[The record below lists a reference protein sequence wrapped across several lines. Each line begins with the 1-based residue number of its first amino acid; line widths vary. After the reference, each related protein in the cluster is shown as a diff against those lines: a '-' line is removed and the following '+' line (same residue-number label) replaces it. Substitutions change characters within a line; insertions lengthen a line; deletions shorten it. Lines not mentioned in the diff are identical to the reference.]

1 MKSVFRL
8 SVNNPVLVHMITIAV
23 IVLGSYML
31 INMPRE
37 LERDMSF
44 NWAFIWVTYP
54 GVSPEEIEKLITK
67 PIEDEIADVN
77 KIESITSTAA
87 EGFTGIS
94 VKFDQNI
101 SRDEFDKLYQDLRTE
116 LDKAQNLPEDA
127 EDPAMFKL
135 ESNTLTPVIDVVIA
149 GDFPEKERR
158 GLAEELQDEI
168 EAVEDVLEVSVY
180 GIRDRQIWVEVDPD
194 RLERYSLTLQ
204 QVVGALAAKNMNV
217 PAGELKIGR
226 LEYLLRT
233 VGEFDSID
241 QIQNVIVQQIP
252 GGGKIRV
259 SNVAQIRDTYE
270 EPTVIPRLNGK
281 PAITLSVAKRSEGST
296 IQIVDTVRTIAEKY
310 RTHRLPE
317 GAEITLVND
326 SSVHIRNSLGKLQTN
341 ALFGVTLV
349 LLVLYLFM
357 GLRNAIFVAIGLPLT
372 LLITFGLMGVANES
386 INNMSLFGLVLVLG
400 IIVDDAIVVMENV
413 YRRMQEGEAPI
424 QAAINGAHEVA
435 WPVITAS
442 LTTAA
447 IFLPLALLPGIVGKF
462 MKIIPIIVALTLA
475 ASLFECF
482 FILPS
487 HIADWGKVGR
497 PKSEDR
503 LMRYL
508 LKPYTRLLKFA
519 IRRRYWVLG
528 GVVLCLF
535 LSFLPIRFGLVE
547 VDMFQG
553 DEYPMIFVH
562 VTMPVGTRLETTDD
576 VIRKFEAVTLALP
589 KSEIKAVIARTGF
602 HEIDNGFNERNGN
615 LGMLHVE
622 LAEAK
627 NRERTLD
634 EIIAELR
641 KKFSRITGPEQI
653 GFQTREEGPPAGAD
667 VEVIVQGKYF
677 DELEAIT
684 DELKAEL
691 AKIPGVTDIN
701 DNYAL
706 GQEEI
711 KIHIDEDKANEY
723 GLTLQQIAFTA
734 RNAFE
739 GTKATVFRD
748 GDEEID
754 VVVKFGES
762 ARTTLKD
769 VEDLKLMGATGVTV
783 PLRDV
788 AQMNVAQGYSTIHRY
803 KQERAITITANVD
816 EKVASGVSVNQRL
829 RARFDK
835 ISPRYPGY
843 TLESGGEFAEFQQ
856 VFSDIP
862 VFFAFGVMLV
872 YFILGTQFK
881 SFLQPLIIL
890 TTVPFAFIGAMVGLI
905 TSGNPLSIAST
916 YGLVALAGIVVND
929 SIVLVEFINR
939 QRTAGVGKWQAIIN
953 GGRTRLRPILLTSI
967 TTVSGLLPMALGVGG
982 KSAMWMPMASTIVW
996 GLSVATILTLFVIP
1010 AFYAISDD
1018 IRQWRGVRVEAK
1030 DIEKRLTYSQT

>member
-44 NWAFIWVTYP
+44 NWVLIWVVYP
-54 GVSPEEIEKLITK
+54 GVSPDEMEKLITK

-116 LDKAQNLPEDA
+116 LDKVQNLPQHA
-127 EDPAMFKL
+127 EDPVMFKL
-135 ESNTLTPVIDVVIA
+135 ESNTLTPVIDVIVA

-158 GLAEELQDEI
+158 ELAEELQDEI

-180 GIRDRQIWVEVDPD
+180 GIRDRQIWIEVDPD
-194 RLERYSLTLQ
+194 RLDRYSLTLQ
-204 QVVGALAAKNMNV
+204 QIVGALAAKNMNV

-241 QIQNVIVQQIP
+241 QIQNVIVQQIL
-252 GGGKIRV
+252 GGGKIRIRD
-259 SNVAQIRDTYE
+259 VAQIRNTYE
-270 EPTVIPRLNGK
+270 EATVIPRLNGQ
-281 PAITLSVAKRSEGST
+281 PAITLSVAKRGEGST
-296 IQIVDTVRTIAEKY
+296 TQIVDTVRTIVEKY
-310 RTHRLPE
+310 RTTRLPE

-326 SSVHIRNSLGKLQTN
+326 SSIHIRNSLGKLQMN
-341 ALFGVTLV
+341 ALFGVLLV
-349 LLVLYLFM
+349 LLALCLFM
-357 GLRNAIFVAIGLPLT
+357 GLRNAIFVAIGIPLT
-372 LLITFGLMGVANES
+372 LLMTFGLMGIANES

-400 IIVDDAIVVMENV
+400 IIVDDAIIVMENV
-413 YRRMQEGEAPI
+413 YRRMQEGESPI
-424 QAAINGAHEVA
+424 QAAVNGAHEVA
-435 WPVITAS
+435 LPVITAS

-482 FILPS
+482 FVLPL
-487 HIADWGKVGR
+487 HIADWGKVR
-497 PKSEDR
+497 HSKSEDR

-519 IRRRYWVLG
+519 LRRRYWVLG
-528 GVVLCLF
+528 GIISCLLLSVV
-535 LSFLPIRFGLVE
+535 PIPLGVVE
-547 VDMFQG
+547 VDMFRG

-562 VTMPVGTRLETTDD
+562 VTMPVGTRLETTDE
-576 VIRKFEAVTLALP
+576 VLREFEAVTFTMP
-589 KSEIKAVIARTGF
+589 KSEVKAVIARTGWQ
-602 HEIDNGFNERNGN
+602 EVENNFNERNGN
-615 LGMLHVE
+615 LGMLHIEV
-622 LAEAK
+622 ADAK
-627 NRERTLD
+627 DRERTLD
-634 EIIAELR
+634 EIIVELR
-641 KKFSRITGPEQI
+641 QKYSRITGPERF
-653 GFQTREEGPPAGAD
+653 GFQTREEGPPDGKD
-667 VEVIVQGKYF
+667 VEVIVKGKYF
-677 DELEAIT
+677 EELEAIA
-684 DELKAEL
+684 DELKSKL

-711 KIHIDEDKANEY
+711 KLHIDEDKASEY
-723 GLTLQQIAFTA
+723 GLTVQQIALTT

-754 VVVKFGES
+754 VIVKFSES
-762 ARTTLKD
+762 TRRGVED
-769 VEDLKLMGATGVTV
+769 VEDLKLMGAMGVPV

-788 AQMNVAQGYSTIHRY
+788 AQLSVAQGYSTIHRY

-816 EKVASGVSVNQRL
+816 ESVASGVQVNQRL
-829 RARFDK
+829 HDHFDK

-843 TLESGGEFAEFQQ
+843 ALESGGEFAEFQQ

-862 VFFAFGVMLV
+862 VFFAFGIMLV
-872 YFILGTQFK
+872 YFILGTQFR

-890 TTVPFAFIGAMVGLI
+890 MTVPFAFIGAMVGLI

-929 SIVLVEFINR
+929 SIVLVAFINR
-939 QRTAGVGKWQAIIN
+939 QRTAGAGKWQAIIN
-953 GGRTRLRPILLTSI
+953 AGRTRLRPILLTSI

-982 KSAMWMPMASTIVW
+982 KSAIWMPMASTIVW
-996 GLSVATILTLFVIP
+996 GLSVATLLTLFVIP
-1010 AFYAISDD
+1010 AFYAISED

-1030 DIEKRLTYSQT
+1030 DIETRVKG

>member
-1 MKSVFRL
+1 MKSLFKL

-23 IVLGSYML
+23 IVLGSYTL
-31 INMPRE
+31 IKMPRE

-44 NWAFIWVTYP
+44 NWALIWVAYP
-54 GVSPEEIEKLITK
+54 GVSPEEIEKLIAK
-67 PIEDEIADVN
+67 PIEDEIADVDR
-77 KIESITSTAA
+77 IESITSTAA
-87 EGFTGIS
+87 EGCAGIS

-101 SRDEFDKLYQDLRTE
+101 SRNEFERLYQDLRTE
-116 LDKAQNLPEDA
+116 LDKVRDLPEDA
-127 EDPAMFKL
+127 EDPVMFKL
-135 ESNTLTPVIDVVIA
+135 ESNTVTPVIDVVIS
-149 GDFPEKERR
+149 GDLPEKGMQE
-158 GLAEELQDEI
+158 LAEALQDQI
-168 EAVEDVLEVSVY
+168 ETVEGVLEVSVY
-180 GIRDRQIWVEVDPD
+180 GIRNRQIWVEVNPE
-194 RLERYSLTLQ
+194 RLDRYSLTLQ
-204 QVVGALAAKNMNV
+204 QIVGALAAKNMNV

-226 LEYLLRT
+226 SEYLLRT

-241 QIQNVIVQQIP
+241 QIQNVIVRQIP
-252 GGGKIRV
+252 GGGKIRIG
-259 SNVAQIRDTYE
+259 NVAQVRDTYE
-270 EPTVIPRLNGK
+270 EPTVISRLNGERG
-281 PAITLSVAKRSEGST
+281 ITLSVAKRGEGST
-296 IQIVDTVRTIAEKY
+296 IQIVDTVRTIVERY
-310 RTHRLPE
+310 RTNQLPE

-326 SSVHIRNSLGKLQTN
+326 SSIYIRNSLSKLQNN

-357 GLRNAIFVAIGLPLT
+357 GLRNAIFVAVGIPLT

-386 INNMSLFGLVLVLG
+386 INSMSLFGLVLVLG
-400 IIVDDAIVVMENV
+400 IIVDDAIIVMENV
-413 YRRMQEGEAPI
+413 YRRMQEGEPPI

-487 HIADWGKVGR
+487 HIAEWGKVR
-497 PKSEDR
+497 HSKSRDR

-508 LKPYTRLLKFA
+508 LKPYTKLLRFA
-519 IRRRYWVLG
+519 LRRRYWVLG
-528 GVVLCLF
+528 GVVACLF
-535 LSFLPIRFGLVE
+535 LSFVPIPLGLVE
-547 VDMFQG
+547 VDMFRG
-553 DEYPMIFVH
+553 DEYPMVFVY
-562 VTMPVGTRLETTDD
+562 VTMPVGTRLETTDE
-576 VIRKFEAVTLALP
+576 VIRKFEAVALALP
-589 KSEIKAVIARTGF
+589 KSEIKAVIARTGMHAIENNF
-602 HEIDNGFNERNGN
+602 SERNGN

-622 LAEAK
+622 FVEARH
-627 NRERTLD
+627 RERALD

-641 KKFSRITGPEQI
+641 QKFSRITGPDQI
-653 GFQTREEGPPAGAD
+653 EFQTREEGPPTGAD
-667 VEVIVQGKYF
+667 IEIIVKGKYF
-677 DELEAIT
+677 DELDAIIN
-684 DELKAEL
+684 ELKTEL

-711 KIHIDEDKANEY
+711 KLRIDEDKANEY
-723 GLTLQQIAFTA
+723 GLTIRQIAFTA

-739 GTKATVFRD
+739 GTKATEFRD

-754 VVVKFGES
+754 VIVKFGES
-762 ARTTLKD
+762 ASTTLKD
-769 VEDLKLMGATGVTV
+769 VANLKLMGATGVPV

-788 AQMNVAQGYSTIHRY
+788 ARLNVVGGYSTIYRY
-803 KQERAITITANVD
+803 KQERAITLTANVD
-816 EKVASGVSVNQRL
+816 ENVTSTVNVNQRL
-829 RARFDK
+829 HAHFNQ

-843 TLESGGEFAEFQQ
+843 TLESGGEFAEYQK
-856 VFSDIP
+856 VFTGIP
-862 VFFAFGVMLV
+862 VFFAFGILLV

-905 TSGNPLSIAST
+905 TSGNPLSVAST

-939 QRTAGVGKWQAIIN
+939 LRAAGVDKWRAIIN
-953 GGRTRLRPILLTSI
+953 AGRTRLRPILLTSI
-967 TTVSGLLPMALGVGG
+967 TTVCGLLPMALGIGG
-982 KSAMWMPMASTIVW
+982 KSRRYGCRWQVPSF
-996 GLSVATILTLFVIP
+996 GGC
-1010 AFYAISDD
+1010 
-1018 IRQWRGVRVEAK
+1018 QWQPS
-1030 DIEKRLTYSQT
+1030 LHCS

>member
-8 SVNNPVLVHMITIAV
+8 SVNNPVLVHMITIAT

-44 NWAFIWVTYP
+44 NWVIIWVAYP

-67 PIEDEIADVN
+67 PIEDEITDVD

-87 EGFTGIS
+87 EGSTGIS

-116 LDKAQNLPEDA
+116 LDKVQNLPEDA
-127 EDPAMFKL
+127 EDPVIFKL
-135 ESNTLTPVIDVVIA
+135 ESNTLTPVVDVIIA
-149 GDFPEKERR
+149 GDLPEKERQE
-158 GLAEELQDEI
+158 LAEELQDEI
-168 EAVEDVLEVSVY
+168 AAVEDVLEVSVY
-180 GIRDRQIWVEVDPD
+180 GIRDRQIWVEINPD
-194 RLERYSLTLQ
+194 HLDRYSLTLQ
-204 QVVGALAAKNMNV
+204 QVVSALAAKNMNV

-252 GGGKIRV
+252 GGGKIRIRD
-259 SNVAQIRDTYE
+259 VAQVRDTYE
-270 EPTVIPRLNGK
+270 EATIIPRLNGK
-281 PAITLSVAKRSEGST
+281 PAITLSVAKRGEGST
-296 IQIVDTVRTIAEKY
+296 IQIVDTVRTIVEKY
-310 RTHRLPE
+310 RTNRLPE
-317 GAEITLVND
+317 GAEIILVND
-326 SSVHIRNSLGKLQTN
+326 SSIQIRNSLGKLQYN
-341 ALFGVTLV
+341 ALFGVLLV
-349 LLVLYLFM
+349 LLVLYIFM
-357 GLRNAIFVAIGLPLT
+357 GLRNAIFVAIGIPLT
-372 LLITFGLMGVANES
+372 LLITFGLMGAANES
-386 INNMSLFGLVLVLG
+386 INTMSLFGLVLVLG
-400 IIVDDAIVVMENV
+400 IIVDDAIIVMENV
-413 YRRMQEGEAPI
+413 YRRMQEGESPI

-435 WPVITAS
+435 GPVITAS

-497 PKSEDR
+497 PKSQDR
-503 LMRYL
+503 LMRHL
-508 LKPYTRLLKFA
+508 LKPYTRFLSFTL
-519 IRRRYWVLG
+519 RHRYWILG
-528 GVVLCLF
+528 GILLCLL

-547 VDMFQG
+547 VDMFHG
-553 DEYPMIFVH
+553 DEYPMIFVY

-576 VIRKFEAVTLALP
+576 VMREFEAVTLAMA
-589 KSEIKAVIARTGF
+589 KSEIKAVIARTG
-602 HEIDNGFNERNGN
+602 IRLVDNERAERNSYV
-615 LGMLHVE
+615 GMLHIEV
-622 LAEAK
+622 AEAK
-627 NRERTLD
+627 DRERTLD

-641 KKFSRITGPEQI
+641 QRYSHITGPERI
-653 GFQTREEGPPAGAD
+653 EFQTREEGPPTGTD
-667 VEVIVQGKYF
+667 VEVIVKGKYF

-684 DELKAEL
+684 DQLKAEL
-691 AKIPGVTDIN
+691 AKMLGVIDIK

-711 KIHIDEDKANEY
+711 KLHIDEDKANEY

-739 GTKATVFRD
+739 GAKATVFRD

-754 VVVKFGES
+754 VVVKFSES
-762 ARTTLKD
+762 ARTTFQD
-769 VEDLKLMGATGVTV
+769 VEDLKLMGATGVPV

-788 AQMNVAQGYSTIHRY
+788 AQLSVAQGYSTIHRY
-803 KQERAITITANVD
+803 KGERAITITANVD
-816 EKVASGVSVNQRL
+816 EEVVSGVSVNQRL
-829 RARFDK
+829 RAYFDK

-843 TLESGGEFAEFQQ
+843 TFESGGEFAEFRQ
-856 VFSDIP
+856 VFRDIP
-862 VFFAFGVMLV
+862 IFFAFGIMLV
-872 YFILGTQFK
+872 YFILGTQFR

-890 TTVPFAFIGAMVGLI
+890 MTVPFAFIGAMVGLI
-905 TSGNPLSIAST
+905 TSGNPLSVAST

-939 QRTAGVGKWQAIIN
+939 QRMAGSGKWQAIIN
-953 GGRTRLRPILLTSI
+953 AGRTRLRPILLTSI

-982 KSAMWMPMASTIVW
+982 KSAIWMPMASTIVW
-996 GLSVATILTLFVIP
+996 GLSVATLLTLFVIP

-1018 IRQWRGVRVEAK
+1018 IRQWRGVRVETQ
-1030 DIEKRLTYSQT
+1030 DIEERVIN

>member
-1 MKSVFRL
+1 MKPVFKL
-8 SVNNPVLVHMITIAV
+8 SINNPVLVHMITIAV
-23 IVLGSYML
+23 IVFGSYML

-44 NWAFIWVTYP
+44 NWAFVSVVYP
-54 GVSPEEIEKLITK
+54 GVSPEEMEKLITK

-77 KIESITSTAA
+77 KIESITSTAT
-87 EGFTGIS
+87 EGFTGLS

-116 LDKAQNLPEDA
+116 LDKVNNLPEDA
-127 EDPAMFKL
+127 EDPTMFKL
-135 ESNTLTPVIDVVIA
+135 ESNTLTPVIDVVVA
-149 GDFPEKERR
+149 GGLPEKERR
-158 GLAEELQDEI
+158 ELAEELQDEI

-180 GIRDRQIWVEVDPD
+180 GIRDRQIWIEVDPD
-194 RLERYSLTLQ
+194 RLDRYSLTLQ

-217 PAGELKIGR
+217 PAGELKIGQ

-241 QIQNVIVQQIP
+241 QIQNVIVRQIP

-259 SNVAQIRDTYE
+259 SHIAQVRDTYE
-270 EPTVIPRLNGK
+270 EPTIISRLNGK
-281 PAITLSVAKRSEGST
+281 PAITLSVAKRGEGST
-296 IQIVDTVRTIAEKY
+296 IEIVDTVRTIVEKY
-310 RTHRLPE
+310 RTNRLPE

-326 SSVHIRNSLGKLQTN
+326 SSIHIRNSLGKLQYN
-341 ALFGVTLV
+341 ALFGVLLV

-357 GLRNAIFVAIGLPLT
+357 GLRNAIFVAIGIPLT

-400 IIVDDAIVVMENV
+400 IIVDDAIIVMENV
-413 YRRMQEGEAPI
+413 YRRMQEDEPPI
-424 QAAINGAHEVA
+424 QAAINGAYEVA

-462 MKIIPIIVALTLA
+462 MKIIPIIVGLTLA

-497 PKSEDR
+497 SKSQDR

-508 LKPYTRLLKFA
+508 LKPYTRLLTFA
-519 IRRRYWVLG
+519 VRHRYWVLAG
-528 GVVLCLF
+528 IVGCLL
-535 LSFLPIRFGLVE
+535 LSFVPIPLGLVE
-547 VDMFQG
+547 VDMFRG

-562 VTMPVGTRLETTDD
+562 VTMPIGTRLETTDD
-576 VIRKFEAVTLALP
+576 VIREFEAVTLEMP
-589 KSEIKAVIARTGF
+589 KSEIKAVITRTGF
-602 HEIDNGFNERNGN
+602 HEIDNGFNQRNGN
-615 LGMLHVE
+615 LGTLHVE
-622 LAEAK
+622 VAEAK
-627 NRERTLD
+627 ERERTLD
-634 EIIAELR
+634 QIIAELR
-641 KKFSRITGPEQI
+641 QKFSRITGPERV
-653 GFQTREEGPPAGAD
+653 GFQTREEGPPDGAD
-667 VEVIVQGKYF
+667 VEVIVKGKYF

-684 DELKAEL
+684 DILKSEL
-691 AKIPGVTDIN
+691 ANTPGVTDIR

-711 KIHIDEDKANEY
+711 KLHIDEDKANEY

-739 GTKATVFRD
+739 GAKATVFRD

-754 VVVKFGES
+754 VVVKFSES
-762 ARTTLKD
+762 GSATLKD
-769 VEDLKLMGATGVTV
+769 VENLKLMGATGVPV

-788 AQMNVAQGYSTIHRY
+788 AQMSVVQGYSTIHRY
-803 KQERAITITANVD
+803 KQERAITITANVNKD
-816 EKVASGVSVNQRL
+816 VNSTVNVNQRL
-829 RARFDK
+829 RGRFNH
-835 ISPRYPGY
+835 ISLRYPGY

-856 VFSDIP
+856 VFRDIP
-862 VFFAFGVMLV
+862 IFFAFGIILV

-890 TTVPFAFIGAMVGLI
+890 TTVPFAFIGAMVGLT
-905 TSGNPLSIAST
+905 TSGNPLSVAST
-916 YGLVALAGIVVND
+916 YGLVALAGIVIND

-939 QRTAGVGKWQAIIN
+939 QRIAGVGKWQAIIN

-982 KSAMWMPMASTIVW
+982 RSAIWMPMASTIVW
-996 GLSVATILTLFVIP
+996 GLSVATLLTLFVIP
-1010 AFYAISDD
+1010 AFYAITDD
-1018 IRQWRGVRVEAK
+1018 IRQWRGVRVEDT
-1030 DIEKRLTYSQT
+1030 DIEKRVRT

>member
-8 SVNNPVLVHMITIAV
+8 SVNNPVLVHMITIAT

-44 NWAFIWVTYP
+44 NWVLIWVMYP
-54 GVSPEEIEKLITK
+54 GVSPEELEKLITK

-101 SRDEFDKLYQDLRTE
+101 SRNEFDKLYQDLRTE
-116 LDKAQNLPEDA
+116 LDKVQNLPEDA
-127 EDPAMFKL
+127 EDPVMFKL

-158 GLAEELQDEI
+158 ELAEELQDEI
-168 EAVEDVLEVSVY
+168 AAVEGVLEVDMI
-180 GIRDRQIWVEVDPD
+180 GERDREIWVEVDPD
-194 RLERYSLTLQ
+194 RLDRYSLTLQ
-204 QVVGALAAKNMNV
+204 QVVNALAAKNMNV

-241 QIQNVIVQQIP
+241 QIQNVIVRQIP
-252 GGGKIRV
+252 GGGKIRIRD
-259 SNVAQIRDTYE
+259 VAQIQNTYE
-270 EPTVIPRLNGK
+270 EATVITRLNSK
-281 PAITLSVAKRSEGST
+281 PAITLSVAKRGEGST
-296 IQIVDTVRTIAEKY
+296 IQIVDTVRTIVEKY
-310 RTHRLPE
+310 RTNRLPE

-326 SSVHIRNSLGKLQTN
+326 SSIHIRNSLGKLQYN
-341 ALFGVTLV
+341 ALFGVVLV

-357 GLRNAIFVAIGLPLT
+357 GLRNAIFVAIGIPLT
-372 LLITFGLMGVANES
+372 LLITFSLMGVANES

-400 IIVDDAIVVMENV
+400 IIVDDAIIVMENV
-413 YRRMQEGEAPI
+413 YRRMQEGESPI

-435 WPVITAS
+435 GPVITAS

-497 PKSEDR
+497 PKSQDR

-508 LKPYTRLLKFA
+508 LKPYTRLLSFA
-519 IRRRYWVLG
+519 LRRRYWVLG
-528 GVVLCLF
+528 GILLCLL

-547 VDMFQG
+547 VDMFHG
-553 DEYPMIFVH
+553 DEYPMILVH

-576 VIRKFEAVTLALP
+576 VMREFETVTLAMP
-589 KSEIKAVIARTGF
+589 KSEIKAVITRTGW
-602 HEIDNGFNERNGN
+602 HEVENNFNERNGN

-622 LAEAK
+622 VAEAK
-627 NRERTLD
+627 DRERTLD

-641 KKFSRITGPEQI
+641 EKYSHITGPERI
-653 GFQTREEGPPAGAD
+653 GFQTREEGPPAGKD
-667 VEVIVQGKYF
+667 VEVIIKGKYF

-684 DELKAEL
+684 HELKAEL
-691 AKIPGVTDIN
+691 ANTPGVTDID

-706 GQEEI
+706 GQKEI
-711 KIHIDEDKANEY
+711 KLHIDEDKANEY

-754 VVVKFGES
+754 VVVKFSEA

-769 VEDLKLMGATGVTV
+769 VEDLKLMGATGVPV

-788 AQMNVAQGYSTIHRY
+788 AQLNMTQGYSTIHRY

-816 EKVASGVSVNQRL
+816 EEVASGVNVNQRL
-829 RARFDK
+829 HARFDK

-856 VFSDIP
+856 VFRDIP
-862 VFFAFGVMLV
+862 IFFAFGIMLV

-890 TTVPFAFIGAMVGLI
+890 MTVPFAFIGAMVGLI
-905 TSGNPLSIAST
+905 TSGNPLSVAST

-939 QRTAGVGKWQAIIN
+939 QRTAGAGKWQAIIN
-953 GGRTRLRPILLTSI
+953 AGRTRLRPILLTSI

-982 KSAMWMPMASTIVW
+982 KSAIWMPMASTIVW
-996 GLSVATILTLFVIP
+996 GLSVATLLTLFVIP

-1018 IRQWRGVRVEAK
+1018 IRQWRGVRVEAT
-1030 DIEKRLTYSQT
+1030 DIEKRVRT

>member
-1 MKSVFRL
+1 MKSVFRV

-23 IVLGSYML
+23 IVFGSYML

-44 NWAFIWVTYP
+44 NWVLIWVVYP
-54 GVSPEEIEKLITK
+54 GVSPDEMEKLITK

-116 LDKAQNLPEDA
+116 LDKVQELPQHA
-127 EDPAMFKL
+127 EDPVMFKL
-135 ESNTLTPVIDVVIA
+135 ESNTLTPVIDVIIA
-149 GDFPEKERR
+149 GDFPEKERHE
-158 GLAEELQDEI
+158 LAEELQDEI

-180 GIRDRQIWVEVDPD
+180 GIRDREIWVEVDPD
-194 RLERYSLTLQ
+194 RLDRYSLTLQ
-204 QVVGALAAKNMNV
+204 QIVGALAAKNMNV

-252 GGGKIRV
+252 GGGKIRIRD
-259 SNVAQIRDTYE
+259 VAQVRDTYE
-270 EPTVIPRLNGK
+270 EATVIPRLNGK
-281 PAITLSVAKRSEGST
+281 PAITLSVAKRGEGST
-296 IQIVDTVRTIAEKY
+296 TQIVDMVRTIATKY
-310 RTHRLPE
+310 RTIRLPE
-317 GAEITLVND
+317 GAEIILVND
-326 SSVHIRNSLGKLQTN
+326 SSIHIRNSLGKLQTN
-341 ALFGVTLV
+341 ALFGVLLV
-349 LLVLYLFM
+349 LLALCIFM
-357 GLRNAIFVAIGLPLT
+357 GLRNAIFVAIGIPLT
-372 LLITFGLMGVANES
+372 LLMTFGLMGIANES

-400 IIVDDAIVVMENV
+400 IIVDDAIIVMENV
-413 YRRMQEGEAPI
+413 YRRMQEGESPI
-424 QAAINGAHEVA
+424 EAAINGAHEVA
-435 WPVITAS
+435 GPVITAS

-487 HIADWGKVGR
+487 HIADWGKVR
-497 PKSEDR
+497 HSKSEDR

-519 IRRRYWVLG
+519 LRRRYWVLG
-528 GVVLCLF
+528 GIVLCLF
-535 LSFLPIRFGLVE
+535 LSFLPIRFGVVE
-547 VDMFQG
+547 VDMFRG
-553 DEYPMIFVH
+553 DEYPMIFVD
-562 VTMPVGTRLETTDD
+562 VTMPVGTSLETTDE
-576 VIRKFEAVTLALP
+576 VLREFEAVALAMP
-589 KSEIKAVIARTGF
+589 KSEVKAVITRTGWQ
-602 HEIDNGFNERNGN
+602 EVENNFNERNGN
-615 LGMLHVE
+615 LGMLHIEV
-622 LAEAK
+622 AEAK
-627 NRERTLD
+627 DRERTLD

-641 KKFSRITGPEQI
+641 QKFSHISGPERV

-667 VEVIVQGKYF
+667 VEVIVKGKYF

-684 DELKAEL
+684 DELKAVL
-691 AKIPGVTDIN
+691 SKIPGVTDIK

-711 KIHIDEDKANEY
+711 KLHIDEDKANEY
-723 GLTLQQIAFTA
+723 GLTVQQVAFTV

-754 VVVKFGES
+754 VVVKFSES
-762 ARTTLKD
+762 GRTGQKA
-769 VEDLKLMGATGVTV
+769 VADLRLMGATGV
-783 PLRDV
+783 PILLRDV
-788 AQMNVAQGYSTIHRY
+788 AQLSVAQGYSTIHRY

-816 EKVASGVSVNQRL
+816 ESVVSGVSVNQRL

-856 VFSDIP
+856 VFRDIP
-862 VFFAFGVMLV
+862 IFFAFGIMLV
-872 YFILGTQFK
+872 YFILGTQFR
-881 SFLQPLIIL
+881 SFLQPLVIL
-890 TTVPFAFIGAMVGLI
+890 MTVPFAFIGAMVGLI
-905 TSGNPLSIAST
+905 TSGNPLSVAST

-939 QRTAGVGKWQAIIN
+939 QRTAGTGKWQAIIN
-953 GGRTRLRPILLTSI
+953 AGRTRLRPILLTSI

-982 KSAMWMPMASTIVW
+982 KSAIWMPMASTIVW
-996 GLSVATILTLFVIP
+996 GLSVATLLTLFVIP

-1018 IRQWRGVRVEAK
+1018 IRQWRGVRVETQEV
-1030 DIEKRLTYSQT
+1030 EKRVIT

>member
-8 SVNNPVLVHMITIAV
+8 SVNNPVLVHMITIAT

-44 NWAFIWVTYP
+44 NWALIWVTYP

-101 SRDEFDKLYQDLRTE
+101 SRNEFDKLYQDLRTE
-116 LDKAQNLPEDA
+116 LDKVQNLPEDA
-127 EDPAMFKL
+127 EDPVMFKL

-149 GDFPEKERR
+149 GDFSEKERQK
-158 GLAEELQDEI
+158 LAEELQDEI
-168 EAVEDVLEVSVY
+168 AAVENVLEVSIY
-180 GIRDRQIWVEVDPD
+180 GIRDRQIWVEIDPD
-194 RLERYSLTLQ
+194 RLDRYSLTLG
-204 QVVGALAAKNMNV
+204 QVVGVLAAKNMNV

-241 QIQNVIVQQIP
+241 QIQNVIVHQIP
-252 GGGKIRV
+252 GGGKIRIKDV
-259 SNVAQIRDTYE
+259 GQVQDTYE

-281 PAITLSVAKRSEGST
+281 PAITLSVAKRGEGST
-296 IQIVDTVRTIAEKY
+296 IQIVNTVRTIVEKY
-310 RTHRLPE
+310 RINRLPE
-317 GAEITLVND
+317 GAEISLVND
-326 SSVHIRNSLGKLQTN
+326 SSIQIRNSLGKLQYN
-341 ALFGVTLV
+341 ALFGVLLV
-349 LLVLYLFM
+349 LLVLYIFM
-357 GLRNAIFVAIGLPLT
+357 GLRNAIFVAIGIPLT
-372 LLITFGLMGVANES
+372 LLITFGLMGAAKES
-386 INNMSLFGLVLVLG
+386 INTMSLFGLVLVLG
-400 IIVDDAIVVMENV
+400 IIVDDAIIVMENV
-413 YRRMQEGEAPI
+413 YRRMQEGESPI
-424 QAAINGAHEVA
+424 EAAINGAHEVA
-435 WPVITAS
+435 GPVITAS

-497 PKSEDR
+497 PKSQDR
-503 LMRYL
+503 LMRHL
-508 LKPYTRLLKFA
+508 LRPYTRSLSFTL
-519 IRRRYWVLG
+519 RRRYWILG
-528 GVVLCLF
+528 GIVSCLL
-535 LSFLPIRFGLVE
+535 LSFVPIPLGLVE
-547 VDMFQG
+547 VDMFHG
-553 DEYPMIFVH
+553 DEYPLIIVH
-562 VTMPVGTRLETTDD
+562 ATMPVGTRLETTDD
-576 VIRKFEAVTLALP
+576 VMREFEEVALAMS
-589 KSEIKAVIARTGF
+589 KSEVKAVITRTGW
-602 HEIDNGFNERNGN
+602 HEVENNFNERNGN
-615 LGMLHVE
+615 LGMLHIE
-622 LAEAK
+622 LTEAK
-627 NRERTLD
+627 DRDRTLD
-634 EIIAELR
+634 DIIADLR
-641 KKFSRITGPEQI
+641 QKFSRITGPERV
-653 GFQTREEGPPAGAD
+653 GFQTRDEGPPAGKD
-667 VEVIVQGKYF
+667 VEVIVKGKYF
-677 DELEAIT
+677 DELEEIT
-684 DELKAEL
+684 DQLKSELTKT
-691 AKIPGVTDIN
+691 PGVTDIH

-711 KIHIDEDKANEY
+711 KLHIDEDKASEY

-739 GTKATVFRD
+739 GAKATVFRD

-754 VVVKFGES
+754 VVVKFSES

-769 VEDLKLMGATGVTV
+769 VENLKLMGATGVPV

-788 AQMNVAQGYSTIHRY
+788 AQLSVTQGYSTIHRY
-803 KQERAITITANVD
+803 KGERAITITANVD
-816 EKVASGVSVNQRL
+816 EDVASGVSVNQRL

-862 VFFAFGVMLV
+862 VFFAFGIMLV
-872 YFILGTQFK
+872 YFILGTQFR

-890 TTVPFAFIGAMVGLI
+890 MTVPFAFIGAMVGLI
-905 TSGNPLSIAST
+905 TSGNPLSVAST

-939 QRTAGVGKWQAIIN
+939 QRTAGTGKWQAIIN
-953 GGRTRLRPILLTSI
+953 AGRTRLRPILLTSI
-967 TTVSGLLPMALGVGG
+967 TTVCGLLPMALGVGG
-982 KSAMWMPMASTIVW
+982 KSATWMPMASTIVW
-996 GLSVATILTLFVIP
+996 GLSVATLLTLFVIP

-1030 DIEKRLTYSQT
+1030 DIEKRIIT

>member
-44 NWAFIWVTYP
+44 NWVSIWVTYP

-116 LDKAQNLPEDA
+116 LDKVQNLPEDA
-127 EDPAMFKL
+127 EDPGMFKL

-259 SNVAQIRDTYE
+259 GNVAQIRDTYE

-281 PAITLSVAKRSEGST
+281 PAITLSVAKRGEGST
-296 IQIVDTVRTIAEKY
+296 IQIVDTVRTIVEKY

-326 SSVHIRNSLGKLQTN
+326 SSIHIRNSLGKLQTN

-357 GLRNAIFVAIGLPLT
+357 GLRNAIFVAIGIPLT
-372 LLITFGLMGVANES
+372 LLITFGLMGIANES

-400 IIVDDAIVVMENV
+400 IIVDDAIIVMENV
-413 YRRMQEGEAPI
+413 YRRMQEGEPPI

-497 PKSEDR
+497 PKSQDR

-576 VIRKFEAVTLALP
+576 VIRELEAITLAMP
-589 KSEIKAVIARTGF
+589 KSEIKAVITRTGY
-602 HEIDNGFNERNGN
+602 HEIDNNFNERNGN
-615 LGMLHVE
+615 LGMLHIEV
-622 LAEAK
+622 AEAK
-627 NRERTLD
+627 DRERTLN

-641 KKFSRITGPEQI
+641 QKFSRITGPEQI
-653 GFQTREEGPPAGAD
+653 GFQTREEGPPAGKD
-667 VEVIVQGKYF
+667 VEVIVKGKYF

-691 AKIPGVTDIN
+691 AKTLGVTDIN

-754 VVVKFGES
+754 IVVKFSES

-769 VEDLKLMGATGVTV
+769 VEDLKLMSARGVPV
-783 PLRDV
+783 SLRDI
-788 AQMNVAQGYSTIHRY
+788 AQLSVEQGYSTIHRY

-939 QRTAGVGKWQAIIN
+939 QRMAGVGKWQAIIN

-1030 DIEKRLTYSQT
+1030 DIEKRVIT

>member
-1 MKSVFRL
+1 
-8 SVNNPVLVHMITIAV
+8 
-23 IVLGSYML
+23 
-31 INMPRE
+31 
-37 LERDMSF
+37 
-44 NWAFIWVTYP
+44 
-54 GVSPEEIEKLITK
+54 
-67 PIEDEIADVN
+67 
-77 KIESITSTAA
+77 
-87 EGFTGIS
+87 
-94 VKFDQNI
+94 
-101 SRDEFDKLYQDLRTE
+101 
-116 LDKAQNLPEDA
+116 
-127 EDPAMFKL
+127 MFKL
-135 ESNTLTPVIDVVIA
+135 ESNTLTPAIDVVVA

-158 GLAEELQDEI
+158 ELAEELQDEI

-194 RLERYSLTLQ
+194 RLDRYSLTLQ
-204 QVVGALAAKNMNV
+204 QIVGALAAKNMNI

-252 GGGKIRV
+252 GGGKIRIRD
-259 SNVAQIRDTYE
+259 VAQVRNTYE
-270 EPTVIPRLNGK
+270 EATVIPRLNGK
-281 PAITLSVAKRSEGST
+281 PAITLSVAKRGEGST
-296 IQIVDTVRTIAEKY
+296 TQIVDTVRAIVDKY
-310 RTHRLPE
+310 RTTRLPE

-326 SSVHIRNSLGKLQTN
+326 SSIHIRNSLGKLQMN
-341 ALFGVTLV
+341 ALFGVLLV
-349 LLVLYLFM
+349 LLALCLFM
-357 GLRNAIFVAIGLPLT
+357 GLRNAIFVAIGIPLT
-372 LLITFGLMGVANES
+372 LLMTFGLMGIANES

-400 IIVDDAIVVMENV
+400 IIVDDAIIVMENV
-413 YRRMQEGEAPI
+413 YRRMQEGESPI
-424 QAAINGAHEVA
+424 QAAVNGAHEVA
-435 WPVITAS
+435 LPVITAS

-482 FILPS
+482 FVLPL
-487 HIADWGKVGR
+487 HIADWGKVR
-497 PKSEDR
+497 HSKSEDR

-519 IRRRYWVLG
+519 LRRRYWVLG
-528 GVVLCLF
+528 GIISCLLLSVV
-535 LSFLPIRFGLVE
+535 PIPLGVVE
-547 VDMFQG
+547 VDMFRG

-562 VTMPVGTRLETTDD
+562 VTMPVGTSLETTDE
-576 VIRKFEAVTLALP
+576 VLREFEAVTLAMP
-589 KSEIKAVIARTGF
+589 KSEVKAVIARTGW
-602 HEIDNGFNERNGN
+602 HEIDNNFNERNGN
-615 LGMLHVE
+615 LGMLHIEV
-622 LAEAK
+622 ADARD
-627 NRERTLD
+627 RERTLD

-641 KKFSRITGPEQI
+641 QKYSRITGPERF
-653 GFQTREEGPPAGAD
+653 GFQTREEGPPDGKD
-667 VEVIVQGKYF
+667 VEVIVKGKYF
-677 DELEAIT
+677 EELEAIAA
-684 DELKAEL
+684 ELKSKL

-711 KIHIDEDKANEY
+711 KLHINEDKANEY
-723 GLTLQQIAFTA
+723 GLTVQQIASTT

-754 VVVKFGES
+754 VIVKFSES
-762 ARTTLKD
+762 TRRGVED
-769 VEDLKLMGATGVTV
+769 VENLKLRGATGVPV

-788 AQMNVAQGYSTIHRY
+788 AQLSVAQGYSTIHRY

-816 EKVASGVSVNQRL
+816 ESVASGVKVNQRL
-829 RARFDK
+829 HDHFDK
-835 ISPRYPGY
+835 ISPRYPGH

-862 VFFAFGVMLV
+862 VFFAFGIMLV
-872 YFILGTQFK
+872 YFILGTQFR

-890 TTVPFAFIGAMVGLI
+890 MTVPFAFIGAMVGLI
-905 TSGNPLSIAST
+905 TSGNPLSVAST

-929 SIVLVEFINR
+929 SIVLVAFINR
-939 QRTAGVGKWQAIIN
+939 QRIAGVGKWQAIIN
-953 GGRTRLRPILLTSI
+953 AGRTRLRPILLTSI

-982 KSAMWMPMASTIVW
+982 QSAIWMPMASTIVW
-996 GLSVATILTLFVIP
+996 GLSVATLLTLFVIP

-1018 IRQWRGVRVEAK
+1018 IRQWRGVRIEVK
-1030 DIEKRLTYSQT
+1030 DIETRVKS

>member
-8 SVNNPVLVHMITIAV
+8 SVNNPVLVHMITIAT

-44 NWAFIWVTYP
+44 NWALIGVAYP
-54 GVSPEEIEKLITK
+54 GVSPEEMEKLVAK
-67 PIEDEIADVN
+67 PIEDEIADVD
-77 KIESITSTAA
+77 KIESMTSTAA
-87 EGFTGIS
+87 EGFAGIS

-116 LDKAQNLPEDA
+116 LDKVQNLPEDA
-127 EDPAMFKL
+127 NDPWLMKL
-135 ESNTLTPVIDVVIA
+135 ESNTMTPVVDVVIA
-149 GDFPEKERR
+149 GDFPENERR
-158 GLAEELQDEI
+158 ELADVLQDEL
-168 EAVEDVLEVSVY
+168 EAVEGVLEVDMI
-180 GIRDRQIWVEVDPD
+180 GERDREIWVEVAPD
-194 RLERYSLTLQ
+194 YLNQYSLTLE
-204 QVVGALAAKNMNV
+204 QVVNALATKNMNV

-241 QIQNVIVQQIP
+241 QIQDVIVQQIP

-259 SNVAQIRDTYE
+259 GDVAQVQDTYE
-270 EPTVIPRLNGK
+270 EPIVIRRLNSN
-281 PAITLSVAKRSEGST
+281 PAITLSVAKRGDGST
-296 IQIVDTVRTIAEKY
+296 IQIVDTVRTVVERY
-310 RTHRLPE
+310 RAHQLPA
-317 GAEITLVND
+317 GTEIILIND
-326 SSVHIRNSLGKLQTN
+326 SSVQIRNSLGKLQNN
-341 ALFGVTLV
+341 ALFGVILV

-357 GLRNAIFVAIGLPLT
+357 GLRNAIFVAIGIPLT
-372 LLITFGLMGVANES
+372 LLITFGLMGIANES
-386 INNMSLFGLVLVLG
+386 INSMSLFGLVLVLG
-400 IIVDDAIVVMENV
+400 IIVDDAIIVMENV
-413 YRRMQEGEAPI
+413 FRRMQAGEPPI
-424 QAAINGAHEVA
+424 QAAINGGYEVA

-497 PKSEDR
+497 SRSRDR

-508 LKPYTRLLKFA
+508 LKPYTRFLKLTL
-519 IRRRYWVLG
+519 RHRYWVMG
-528 GVVLCLF
+528 GIIVCLF
-535 LSFLPIRFGLVE
+535 LSFLPLRFGLVE

-553 DEYPMIFVH
+553 DEFPMFYVY
-562 VTMPVGTRLETTDD
+562 VTMPVGTRLETTDA
-576 VIRKFEAVTLALP
+576 VIRKFEEVLLAMP
-589 KSEIKAVIARTGF
+589 KSKVKAVITKTGLQAMDASF
-602 HEIDNGFNERNGN
+602 SQRNGH

-622 LAEAK
+622 VPEAQY
-627 NRERTLD
+627 REGTLS
-634 EIIAELR
+634 EIIAEVR
-641 KKFSRITGPEQI
+641 QKFSRIAGPERI
-653 GFQTREEGPPAGAD
+653 DFETREEGPPDGTD
-667 VEVIVQGKYF
+667 VEVIIKGKYF
-677 DELEAIT
+677 HELEAIADT
-684 DELKAEL
+684 LKTGL
-691 AKIPGVTDIN
+691 AKTRGVTDIK
-701 DNYAL
+701 DDYAL
-706 GQEEI
+706 GTAEI
-711 KIHIDEDKANEY
+711 KLHIDEDKANEY
-723 GLTLQQIAFTA
+723 GLTLQQIALTA

-739 GTKATVFRD
+739 GTKATVFHD

-754 VVVKFGES
+754 VIVKFSES
-762 ARTTLKD
+762 ARTRLQD
-769 VEDLKLMGATGVTV
+769 IADLKLMGATGVPV

-788 AQMNVAQGYSTIHRY
+788 AQMHLEQGHSTIHRF

-816 EKVASGVSVNQRL
+816 ENVASGVTVNQGI
-829 RARFDK
+829 RAHFDK

-843 TLESGGEFAEFQQ
+843 TLEFGGEFAEFQQ
-856 VFSDIP
+856 AFRDIP
-862 VFFAFGVMLV
+862 IFFAFGIMLV
-872 YFILGTQFK
+872 YFILGTQFR

-890 TTVPFAFIGAMVGLI
+890 MTIPFAFIGAMVGLV
-905 TSGNPLSIAST
+905 TSGNPLSIPST

-939 QRTAGVGKWQAIIN
+939 QRTAGAGKWQAIIN
-953 GGRTRLRPILLTSI
+953 AGRIRLRPILLTSI

-982 KSAMWMPMASTIVW
+982 KSAIWMSMASTIVW
-996 GLSVATILTLFVIP
+996 GLSVATLLTLFVIP

-1018 IRQWRGVRVEAK
+1018 IRQWRGVRVETQ
-1030 DIEKRLTYSQT
+1030 DIENRVIT